1 MNLENIRDAHENDG
15 SIDAWGDFVLELD
28 AIEGGPA
35 FVDFVEDKVA
45 ARNFAH
51 AVLVDLDS
59 DEAFANA
66 YFMVAVNALRSGEFR
81 KIASALPNN
90 FWA

>member
-1 MNLENIRDAHENDG
+1 MNLEDIRDAHENDG
-15 SIDAWGDFVLELD
+15 SIDAWGEFVLDLD
-28 AIEGGPA
+28 VIDGGPE
-35 FVDFVEDKVA
+35 FIDFVEDKVA

-81 KIASALPNN
+81 EIASALPNN